1 MDAHNTD
8 KKIPLAV
15 DLDGTLIASDLLWE
29 GIFLLL
35 KKNLLY
41 IFLLPLWALRGKAW
55 LKHEIAE
62 RVTIDA
68 ETLPYR
74 QDFLTYLRKEH
85 AEGRRLVLATA
96 AATSFAEAVAKHLGV
111 FDAVYSTDRYRNLAS
126 GAKLKMLVE
135 AFGEGGFD
143 YAGNSRFDIA
153 IFDEARQAIV
163 VAPDRSVRIWR
174 QAHHADDRIGR
185 VFAAPPV
192 RPGSILRMLRVHQW
206 MKNTLVFVPAI
217 LAHDIVYHDVFTRC
231 VLAFV
236 SFCAAASSIYILND
250 LFDVQL
256 DRRHARKRKRPF
268 ASGELPM
275 PFGVCVAVALMA
287 LAYGIA
293 ALLPVEYA
301 LVLTLYLIVTTA
313 YSAALK
319 RMLLIDVL
327 VLAGLYT
334 VRLLAG
340 AAANSTPGSFWLLAF
355 SIFFFLSL
363 ALVKRYVELTNAP
376 PEENE
381 KLAGR
386 GYRSVDRAVIAQSG
400 VAAAFGAVMV
410 LALYVDSN
418 SVKTL
423 YAYPWMIWPLC
434 PIVLYINLRIWILAH
449 RDQMHED
456 PVVFLLSD
464 WRSIMMIAIGGVML
478 MTAGMR

>member
-1 MDAHNTD
+1 MAARKTN
-8 KKIPLAV
+8 KNVPLAV
-15 DLDGTLIASDLLWE
+15 DLDGTLIATDLLWE

-35 KKNLLY
+35 KKNFLFV
-41 IFLLPLWALRGKAW
+41 FLLPIWALQGKAR

-62 RVTIDA
+62 RVTVDA
-68 ETLPYR
+68 ATLPYR
-74 QDFLTYLRKEH
+74 PEFLAFLKKEH

-96 AATSFAEAVAKHLGV
+96 AATPFAEAVAKHLGI

-126 GAKLKMLVE
+126 KAKLKMLVE
-135 AFGEGGFD
+135 AFGEDGFD
-143 YAGNSRFDIA
+143 YAGNSRADIA
-153 IFDEARQAIV
+153 IFDEARKAIV
-163 VAPDRSVRIWR
+163 VAPDRAVRAWR
-174 QAHHADDRIGR
+174 RKHNPGSDGDAF
-185 VFAAPPV
+185 FAAPRV
-192 RPGSILRMLRVHQW
+192 RFASYLRMLRVHQW

-217 LAHDIVYHDVFTRC
+217 LAHDILYHDVFGRTF
-231 VLAFV
+231 LAFI
-236 SFCAAASSIYILND
+236 SFCAAASSIYIVND
-250 LFDVQL
+250 LFDLQL
-256 DRRHARKRKRPF
+256 DRRHARKKKRPF
-268 ASGELPM
+268 ASGELPVW
-275 PFGVCVAVALMA
+275 FGVCASGALLA
-287 LAYGIA
+287 LAYGVA
-293 ALLPVEYA
+293 ALLPTEYM
-301 LVLTLYLIVTTA
+301 LVLTLYLFVTTA

-340 AAANSTPGSFWLLAF
+340 AAANATPGSFWLLSF

-363 ALVKRYVELTNAP
+363 ALVKRYVELRNAP

-386 GYRSVDRAVIAQSG
+386 GYLGHDREVIAQSG
-400 VAAAFGAVMV
+400 VASAFGAVMV
-410 LALYVDSN
+410 LALYIDSD
-418 SVKTL
+418 SVRTL

-449 RDQMHED
+449 RDQMHDD

-464 WRSIMMIAIGGVML
+464 WRSIMMILLGGVML

>member
-1 MDAHNTD
+1 MDARNTD

-35 KKNLLY
+35 KKNFLY
-41 IFLLPLWALRGKAW
+41 IFLLPLWVLGGKAR

-62 RVTIDA
+62 RVAIDA

-74 QDFLTYLRKEH
+74 QDFLAFLKKQHED
-85 AEGRRLVLATA
+85 GRRLVLATA
-96 AATSFAEAVAKHLGV
+96 AATSFAEAVAKHLGI

-143 YAGNSRFDIA
+143 YAGNSRADIA
-153 IFDEARQAIV
+153 IFDRARQAIV
-163 VAPDRSVRIWR
+163 VAPDRAVRTWR
-174 QAHHADDRIGR
+174 RTHMADDRVSR
-185 VFAAPPV
+185 FFAAPPMRV
-192 RPGSILRMLRVHQW
+192 RSIMRMLRVHQW
-206 MKNTLVFVPAI
+206 MKNTLVFVPPI
-217 LAHDIVYHDVFTRC
+217 LSHDLFYHDVFTRTF
-231 VLAFV
+231 LAFV
-236 SFCAAASSIYILND
+236 SFCAAASCVYIFND

-268 ASGELPM
+268 ASGELPTL
-275 PFGVCVAVALMA
+275 FGVCAAVAL
-287 LAYGIA
+287 LAFAYSVA
-293 ALLPVEYA
+293 ALLPMEYA
-301 LVLTLYLIVTTA
+301 LVLTLYLFVTTA

-363 ALVKRYVELTNAP
+363 ALVKRYVELSNSP

-423 YAYPWMIWPLC
+423 YSYPWMIWPLC

-464 WRSIMMIAIGGVML
+464 WRSIMMIAIGGAML